1 MGKAVFTVRLR
12 GNMQTVN
19 TYVDQPLSADSDT
32 DSYRLDTITSL
43 IDDAVQNI
51 LTGVDSADIYVSS
64 EYLEDSD
71 TSNKIWR

>member
-1 MGKAVFTVRLR
+1 
-12 GNMQTVN
+12 MQTVN